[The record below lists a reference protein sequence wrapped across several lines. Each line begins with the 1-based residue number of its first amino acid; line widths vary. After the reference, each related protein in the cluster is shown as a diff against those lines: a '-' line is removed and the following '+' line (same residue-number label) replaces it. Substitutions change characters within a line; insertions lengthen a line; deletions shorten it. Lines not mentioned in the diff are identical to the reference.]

1 MALIP
6 NGTRVIVQRKT
17 AETETAGGILI
28 PGAEEKK
35 LNEGVI
41 VAVGPDCKEYM
52 ANGEYVIFDAFAGK
66 EVHHD
71 GEDYAVLDESDI
83 VVFVREA
90 SE

>member
-1 MALIP
+1 M
-6 NGTRVIVQRKT
+6 QRKT
-17 AETETAGGILI
+17 AETETLGGILI
-28 PGAEEKK
+28 PGAEDKK

-71 GEDYAVLDESDI
+71 GADFAVLDESDI
-83 VVFVREA
+83 VVFVRE
-90 SE
+90 SEVGE